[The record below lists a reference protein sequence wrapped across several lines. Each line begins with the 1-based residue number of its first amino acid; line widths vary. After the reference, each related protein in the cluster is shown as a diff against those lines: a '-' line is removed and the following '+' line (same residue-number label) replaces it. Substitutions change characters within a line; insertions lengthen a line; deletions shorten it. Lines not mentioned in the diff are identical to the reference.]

1 MSTLKVNSIIPVA
14 GVPTGGGGGIVQTV
28 IGTHS
33 TEVSQSISSENT
45 VQTTISDTG
54 LTASITPTST
64 SSKVL
69 VMVHQHY
76 GFDFTSDAKV
86 EYNFVVR
93 DSSNNIL
100 DGSIGTGSEGT
111 QVYRSLKVWYDYYY
125 TTFLHSPNTTSAFTY
140 KVGMNLYRIDGGTPP
155 MYAQRHGNESKI
167 ILMEV
172 SA

>member
-1 MSTLKVNSIIPVA
+1 MSTLKVNSIIPIA
-14 GVPTGGGGGIVQTV
+14 GVPSGGGGGIVQTV
-28 IGTHS
+28 TATHS
-33 TEVSQSISSENT
+33 TQVSQGYSSEGSI
-45 VQTTISDTG
+45 QTTITDTG

-69 VMVHQHY
+69 VMVHQNY
-76 GFDFTSDAKV
+76 GFDGDNDLQV
-86 EYNFVVR
+86 QWNILVR

-111 QVYRSLKVWYDYYY
+111 FRYKSLKVRYDYYY

-140 KVGMNLYRIDGGTPP
+140 KVGMNAFRMQGGTTT
-155 MYAQRHGNESKI
+155 MYAQKNGNQSKI